1 MHFFI
6 FFVLFSI
13 FQYELEREK
22 LATELE
28 EERKSHKERDQ
39 RIREQQMKIDN
50 LSNLVSFSDLDRN
63 SNQVL
68 LSSLTKKFLSCKCY
82 LTSILFLF

>member
-1 MHFFI
+1 MPFFI

-68 LSSLTKKFLSCKCY
+68 LSSLKKKVSFM
-82 LTSILFLF
+82 

>member
-1 MHFFI
+1 MHFFFLI
-6 FFVLFSI
+6 VLFSI

-28 EERKSHKERDQ
+28 EERKTHKERDQ
-39 RIREQQMKIDN
+39 CIREQQMKIDN

-68 LSSLTKKFLSCKCY
+68 LSSLIKNVSFM
-82 LTSILFLF
+82 

>member
-1 MHFFI
+1 MHFFFLI
-6 FFVLFSI
+6 VLFSI

-39 RIREQQMKIDN
+39 CIREQQMKIDN

-68 LSSLTKKFLSCKCY
+68 LSSLIKNVSFM
-82 LTSILFLF
+82 